1 MPGNHRS
8 GKHPKPTAEHIA
20 AGTYQRC
27 RHGNRMDAAGPVGR
41 PTKPRKLAKDA
52 ARLWDAV
59 VDYLAG
65 RGVVDVIDAT
75 ELEMMCRLWGLTR
88 AAMAAAE
95 KDPADKDARIAATS
109 YAARFE
115 AVASRFGMT
124 PVDRAR
130 LTMKAET
137 KPAEGKERF
146 FKVCG

>member
-8 GKHPKPTAEHIA
+8 GKHPKPTAEHKA
-20 AGTYQRC
+20 AGTYQPC
-27 RHGNRMDAAGPVGR
+27 RHANRLDNAAGGR

-52 ARLWDAV
+52 ARLWDII
-59 VDYLAG
+59 VDYLDG

-75 ELEMMCRLWGLTR
+75 ELEMLCRLWGLTR
-88 AAMAAAE
+88 MALTAAE
-95 KDPADKDARIAATS
+95 RDPTDKDARIAATS

-115 AVASRFGMT
+115 AVASRFGMS

-130 LTMKAET
+130 LTMRAAET
-137 KPAEGKERF
+137 PADDKSRF